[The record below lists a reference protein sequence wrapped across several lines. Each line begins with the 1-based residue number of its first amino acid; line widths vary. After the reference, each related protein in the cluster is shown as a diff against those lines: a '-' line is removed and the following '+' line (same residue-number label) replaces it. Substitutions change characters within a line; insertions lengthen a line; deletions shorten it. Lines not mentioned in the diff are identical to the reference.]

1 MSHIFNLDSLENFSD
16 KLNLDELYEKK
27 RKYDLNKLEI
37 YNKLLARIHNKI
49 KVTARQK
56 VDEQFCW
63 FLVPEVMIGVPKY
76 DQGACIAYLMDKL
89 SDNGFN
95 VKYIHPNVIF
105 ICWNHWVPSY
115 VRTEIKK
122 KTGMQVDGYG
132 KVLNGDKNEDNNM
145 SNKLITSTSNEV
157 DNLLLKTSST
167 PNNENKKEYKSIRE
181 YTPSG
186 NMIYNP
192 DLLDKTI
199 TKINK

>member
-1 MSHIFNLDSLENFSD
+1 ML
-16 KLNLDELYEKK
+16 
-27 RKYDLNKLEI
+27 
-37 YNKLLARIHNKI
+37 
-49 KVTARQK
+49 
-56 VDEQFCW
+56 
-63 FLVPEVMIGVPKY
+63 FLFVGIIG
-76 DQGACIAYLMDKL
+76 
-89 SDNGFN
+89 
-95 VKYIHPNVIF
+95 
-105 ICWNHWVPSY
+105 VPSY

>member
-95 VKYIHPNVIF
+95 VKYVHPNVIF

-145 SNKLITSTSNEV
+145 SNKLITSASNEV
-157 DNLLLKTSST
+157 DNLLLKTSNT
-167 PNNENKKEYKSIRE
+167 PSNENKKEYKSIRE

>member
-1 MSHIFNLDSLENFSD
+1 MANIFNLDSLENFSD

-27 RKYDLNKLEI
+27 RKYDLNKLDI
-37 YNKLLARIHNKI
+37 YNKLLAKIHNKI
-49 KVTARQK
+49 KITARQK
-56 VDEQFCW
+56 IDEQFCW

-76 DQGACIAYLMDKL
+76 DQGACIAYIMDKL
-89 SDNGFN
+89 SDNGFQ

-122 KTGMQVDGYG
+122 KTGMNIDG
-132 KVLNGDKNEDNNM
+132 NGNIVNKSENKEIKSNNNLISSA
-145 SNKLITSTSNEV
+145 SNNFDT
-157 DNLLLKTSST
+157 LLLKS
-167 PNNENKKEYKSIRE
+167 NNNPTIENKKEYKSIRE
-181 YTPSG
+181 YKPSG

-199 TKINK
+199 TKINH